1 MSDLYD
7 ANSDDAAGG
16 DCCSRI
22 TYVEYPQILCN
33 GIDCIKQMQEQTN
46 SVPTNEQLDTKAE
59 LAIYCLNLSVFNKVH
74 WKICHRVKEQI
85 LRLRLNLVYNV
96 LRSQLKVVPANLMG
110 ILIYL
115 CRQIFTKH

>member
-7 ANSDDAAGG
+7 ANSDDATGG

-46 SVPTNEQLDTKAE
+46 SVPTQKL
-59 LAIYCLNLSVFNKVH
+59 LLLNQPS
-74 WKICHRVKEQI
+74 
-85 LRLRLNLVYNV
+85 RLNIDLVLV
-96 LRSQLKVVPANLMG
+96 FQLL
-110 ILIYL
+110 
-115 CRQIFTKH
+115 